1 MSHWI
6 IAPVVLPAFVAALM
20 VLTLRGHLD
29 LQRIASLVSIAA
41 LNGIAL
47 ALLWSATMYGPEAY
61 FLGDWPAPFGIIL
74 VLDRLSAVMVALLA
88 LLALITTL
96 YAIGSRWD
104 EKGAHFHPLLQFLL
118 MGVGGAFLTGDAFNL
133 FVFFEVLLI
142 ASYGLMIHGG
152 GAPRTR
158 AGIQYIAFNLVGS
171 SLFLFALALVYGV
184 TGTLNMADLAAKLPT
199 LPAGDAALVR
209 VAAVMLILV
218 FAIKGALV
226 PLQFWLPGTYANAP
240 GVVAALFAIM
250 TKVGA
255 YSTLRFVTL
264 VFPTDLPAT
273 GTLIPAFLLPAAL
286 VTLAI
291 GALGVLGATT
301 LPRLAAFAGIA
312 SMGTAFL
319 AIAHMTTQGTS
330 AALYY
335 ILHSTLATALMF
347 LVSDLVSRR
356 RGHLRLDAVAPVAQG
371 GLVAS
376 LFLASAVALA
386 GMPPLSGFLGKLLI
400 LDTWR
405 DHAFAIWP
413 AVLVSSFLMLIG
425 LARAGSLLFW
435 KPSEAAE
442 SPEPAPEEPLALVAT
457 FALLA
462 AILAL
467 TVAAGPVTGWLDG
480 TAAALHDTA
489 AYIAAA
495 RLEGAP

>member
-1 MSHWI
+1 MTHWI
-6 IAPVVLPAFVAALM
+6 IAPVVLPAFVAAVM
-20 VLTLRGHLD
+20 VLVMRGHLN
-29 LQRIASLVSIAA
+29 LQRITSLAAIIA
-41 LNGIAL
+41 LNAIAL
-47 ALLWSATMYGPEAY
+47 ALLWLATVNGPEAY
-61 FLGDWPAPFGIIL
+61 FLGDWPAPFGIVL
-74 VLDRLSAVMVALLA
+74 VLDRLSALMVALLSA
-88 LLALITTL
+88 LALITAL
-96 YAIGSRWD
+96 YAIGSGWD
-104 EKGAHFHPLLQFLL
+104 AKGAHFHPLLHFLL

-152 GAPRTR
+152 GEARTR

-171 SLFLFALALVYGV
+171 SLFLFALALLYGV
-184 TGTLNMADLAAKLPT
+184 TGTLNMADLAAKLPS
-199 LPAGDAALVR
+199 LPEGDAALLR

-255 YSTLRFVTL
+255 YATLRFTTL
-264 VFPTDLPAT
+264 VFPIDLPAT
-273 GTLIPAFLLPAAL
+273 GTLIPAFLLPAAM

-291 GALGVLGATT
+291 GALGILGATT

-312 SMGTAFL
+312 SMGTVFL
-319 AIAHMTTQGTS
+319 AIAHMTPQATS

-335 ILHSTLATALMF
+335 ILHSTLATALIF
-347 LVSDLVSRR
+347 LVTDLVSRR
-356 RGHLRLDAVAPVAQG
+356 RAHLGLDAPVPVAQS

-400 LDTWR
+400 LDAWR
-405 DHAFAIWP
+405 DQAFAIWP
-413 AVLVSSFLMLIG
+413 AVLVSSFLMLLG

-435 KPSEAAE
+435 KPFGTDRA
-442 SPEPAPEEPLALVAT
+442 PEPAPDEPLALVAT
-457 FALLA
+457 FGLLA
-462 AILAL
+462 AIVAL
-467 TVAAGPVTGWLDG
+467 TLAAGPITGWLDA
-480 TAAALHDTA
+480 TAEALHDPS
-489 AYIAAA
+489 AYIAAN
-495 RLEGAP
+495 RLESAP